1 MKLPDARTPLG
12 MVDANAPGLPRR
24 RIIRSAS
31 RNRGSEKGAAAL
43 GSNERDGVLDADL
56 PGHGSANHAAPG
68 TPFPVRTRMLP
79 VAPRMKSRNSTR
91 RRRFLC
97 AAVTLPVA
105 QSASARS
112 EASDSP
118 GHARARPHRR
128 SRWRTRDRHQDLRP
142 ARSIFCPR
150 RKRQT
155 YCTSTSPSA
164 AANSGPDQRA

>member
-12 MVDANAPGLPRR
+12 MVDANAPGPPRR

-97 AAVTLPVA
+97 AAATLPVA
-105 QSASARS
+105 IID
-112 EASDSP
+112 SDADIDALFADAGLGTDDP
-118 GHARARPHRR
+118 LERR
-128 SRWRTRDRHQDLRP
+128 EL
-142 ARSIFCPR
+142 I
-150 RKRQT
+150 
-155 YCTSTSPSA
+155 
-164 AANSGPDQRA
+164 